1 MRLMSVYGVTGEVPN
16 ALVMHS
22 RAIVYTANS
31 KSENVTRITRE
42 GPRTPSAT

>member
-1 MRLMSVYGVTGEVPN
+1 MRLMSIYGVAGEGPN
-16 ALVMHS
+16 APVMDS
-22 RAIVYTANS
+22 RGNVYTANS